1 MGETNNL
8 KSTIIDLTNEIE
20 KMRLY
25 VRNLQVNLQKERKLN
40 LQMETYNQNVKD
52 IGNTS
57 IGLEAEAA
65 KT

>member
-52 IGNTS
+52 IGITA

>member
-20 KMRLY
+20 EMRLY

-40 LQMETYNQNVKD
+40 LQMETYNQNIKD
-52 IGNTS
+52 IGNTA
-57 IGLEAEAA
+57 IGLEAEAD
-65 KT
+65 KK

>member
-40 LQMETYNQNVKD
+40 LQMETYNQNIKD
-52 IGNTS
+52 IGNTA
-57 IGLEAEAA
+57 IGLEADTA